1 MSNNLALKTGHEGS
15 TKDQLSAYFSRLKAG
30 DMGPLPAVG
39 AAVLLMAL
47 FSVLSSVFL
56 TPINLTNLLVQSATL
71 IMLTSALVFVI
82 LLAEI
87 DLSAGVTYGTGMA
100 IFVKMN
106 QMSPNTWILNLLL
119 AFVFGVAVGWF
130 IGFFVAKIGV
140 PSFVISLALYLA
152 FPGVMLIILGEGGIL
167 TLQVPEVMAIMNGT
181 MPLWAGWLL
190 LVICLAVTAAMS
202 LWDRSRR
209 VKSGLPVR
217 PLTLLVMKLGGVA
230 AIGAVIVEICNI
242 DRRQGGLMNPNS
254 PGYHPIQGMPIVV
267 PFVVVILF
275 ICTFML
281 DRTRYGRHLYAVG
294 GNPEAARRAGIK
306 VAKIRITA
314 FIICSTLAMVA
325 GVFNVS
331 RIGNVES
338 GAGKS
343 IVLEGV
349 AAAVVGG
356 VSLFGGRGRLAYA
369 ALGAFVISTID
380 NGLGLLG
387 VPAGLNFIITGSV
400 LLVAATIDALARKR
414 SGGSL
419 VR

>member
-1 MSNNLALKTGHEGS
+1 
-15 TKDQLSAYFSRLKAG
+15 
-30 DMGPLPAVG
+30 
-39 AAVLLMAL
+39 
-47 FSVLSSVFL
+47 
-56 TPINLTNLLVQSATL
+56 
-71 IMLTSALVFVI
+71 
-82 LLAEI
+82 
-87 DLSAGVTYGTGMA
+87 
-100 IFVKMN
+100 
-106 QMSPNTWILNLLL
+106 
-119 AFVFGVAVGWF
+119 
-130 IGFFVAKIGV
+130 
-140 PSFVISLALYLA
+140 
-152 FPGVMLIILGEGGIL
+152 
-167 TLQVPEVMAIMNGT
+167 MAIMNGT

-190 LVICLAVTAAMS
+190 LALCLVVTAAMS

-209 VKSGLPVR
+209 LKANLPVR
-217 PLTLLVMKLGGVA
+217 PLTLLAMKLGGIAVV
-230 AIGAVIVEICNI
+230 GAVIVQICNI
-242 DRRQGGLMNPNS
+242 DRRQGGLLSSSS
-254 PGYHPIQGMPIVV
+254 PDYHPIQGMPIVV

-306 VAKIRITA
+306 VAKIRMTA

-338 GAGKS
+338 GAGRA
-343 IVLEGV
+343 IVLPGV

-387 VPAGLNFIITGSV
+387 VPAGLNYIITGGV
-400 LLVAATIDALARKR
+400 LLIAATIDALARKR
-414 SGGSL
+414 AGGSL
-419 VR
+419 LR